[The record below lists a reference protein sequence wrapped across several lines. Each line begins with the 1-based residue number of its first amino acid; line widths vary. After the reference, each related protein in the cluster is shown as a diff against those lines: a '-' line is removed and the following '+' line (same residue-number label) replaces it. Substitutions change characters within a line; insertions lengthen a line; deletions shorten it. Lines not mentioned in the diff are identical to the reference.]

1 MAIYVPASKR
11 RRNAIIIAV
20 IALLAGLAPGL
31 VFGRASAPSL
41 EEQVADVQD
50 QARAAASELRVITLH
65 EDAGT
70 GNQGA
75 ELALERAHDDLSDAL
90 DGAPWIPDADAEALL
105 AAVDDLDASSSAD
118 EIEQVARQIEVAFG
132 LAQ

>member
-20 IALLAGLAPGL
+20 VALLAGLAPGL

-41 EEQVADVQD
+41 DEQVADVQE
-50 QARAAASELRVITLH
+50 QARTAASELRVISLH

-70 GNQGA
+70 GSEGT
-75 ELALERAHDDLSDAL
+75 ELALDRAHDELSDAL
-90 DGAPWIPDADAEALL
+90 DDAPWIPDADAEALL
-105 AAVDDLDASSSAD
+105 AAVDDLDAGSSPD
-118 EIEQVARQIEVAFG
+118 EIEQVARQIEIAFG